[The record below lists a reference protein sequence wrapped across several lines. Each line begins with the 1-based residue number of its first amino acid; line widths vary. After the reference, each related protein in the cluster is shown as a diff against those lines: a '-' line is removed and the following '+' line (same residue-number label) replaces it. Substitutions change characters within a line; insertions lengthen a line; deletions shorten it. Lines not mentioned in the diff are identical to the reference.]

1 MALRVTAA
9 VSVAISRLVLF
20 FTLWHYVTIFLS
32 YENFLMTVIHHLM
45 SFHDQP
51 LAFDLSLAFA
61 FIFTYPPFILT
72 CDLDYNGL
80 SHLLSALRPSFL
92 ANSFLAPRY
101 HCGLQVLSC
110 FNFLTS
116 DHPN

>member
-1 MALRVTAA
+1 M
-9 VSVAISRLVLF
+9 
-20 FTLWHYVTIFLS
+20 S

-72 CDLDYNGL
+72 CDLDYNGFF
-80 SHLLSALRPSFL
+80 HLLSALGPSFWRIL
-92 ANSFLAPRY
+92 FLHLDIIVKYRFFHA
-101 HCGLQVLSC
+101 SI
-110 FNFLTS
+110 S
-116 DHPN
+116 